1 MITLILL
8 LAFFIVAAASW
19 FMGLWSNMLTL
30 VVMLLSGLIATN
42 YFEPLAAYFDKPVV
56 GGPAAIGSMATYT
69 YLLDFICFWALF
81 LISFFLL
88 RILTDILSR
97 HRVKFNFWVETVGRS
112 ILALWVAWIFVSI
125 AAFSI
130 QLSPLPAATVQ
141 STPNSRIMLIGP
153 DRIWMGFVQ
162 SRSRGA
168 LARGRYSSAPRHED
182 DVEGNY
188 EPFDSQADLIYKYH
202 SRREQLGNQQGALR
216 VNR

>member
-1 MITLILL
+1 
-8 LAFFIVAAASW
+8 
-19 FMGLWSNMLTL
+19 MLTL

-56 GGPAAIGSMATYT
+56 GGPPAIGSMATYT

-81 LISFFLL
+81 LISLFVL

-97 HRVKFNFWVETVGRS
+97 HRIKFNFWVEMVGRS
-112 ILALWVAWIFVSI
+112 VLALWVGWVFVSI
-125 AAFSI
+125 VAFSI
-130 QLSPLPAATVQ
+130 QLSPLPPSTVQ
-141 STPNSRIMLIGP
+141 ATPNSKMMLIGP

-168 LARGRYSSAPRHED
+168 LARGSYSSSPRHED
-182 DVEGNY
+182 DMEGNY

-202 SRREQLGNQQGALR
+202 SRRDQVESQQGALR